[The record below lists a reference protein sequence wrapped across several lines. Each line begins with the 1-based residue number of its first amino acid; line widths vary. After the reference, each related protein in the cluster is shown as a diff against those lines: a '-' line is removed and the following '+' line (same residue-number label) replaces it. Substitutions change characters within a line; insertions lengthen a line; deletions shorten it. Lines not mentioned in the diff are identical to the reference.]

1 VEKLKHDGRTKTVTS
16 NKMNSTQ
23 NAAIPKKGY
32 GFFYVAFYW
41 TVKHEQKDVTYDKG
55 WEGG

>member
-1 VEKLKHDGRTKTVTS
+1 VENLKHDWRTKTVTS

-23 NAAIPKKGY
+23 NASIPKKDM
-32 GFFYVAFYW
+32 GFFCVAFYW